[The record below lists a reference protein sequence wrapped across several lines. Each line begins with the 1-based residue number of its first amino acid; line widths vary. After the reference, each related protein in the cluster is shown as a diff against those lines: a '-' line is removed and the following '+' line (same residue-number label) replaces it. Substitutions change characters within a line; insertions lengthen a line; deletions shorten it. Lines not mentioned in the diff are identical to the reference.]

1 MAAAIDCGDS
11 GGRQTCS
18 ALDICEFDSI
28 VRVTVVSAIVLHTV
42 AVKGSK
48 MSFVIVRVDEVR
60 AAFVE
65 AGIKRVGRDL
75 LPLQTEV
82 GIYCQIE
89 SIQPAVDASVIA
101 HRTGRISP
109 SSSRRRLPVTWKV
122 PAGMRTGRALHSAA
136 TWGNSG
142 GTVRYVPPA
151 CALEHFEMAPLSYHV
166 EEGDVA
172 ILQMCVSSG
181 HD

>member
-1 MAAAIDCGDS
+1 MATAVNCGDS
-11 GGRQTCS
+11 RGRQTCCT
-18 ALDICEFDSI
+18 LDICKLDSVVCI
-28 VRVTVVSAIVLHTV
+28 TVFSAIILRMV
-42 AVKGSK
+42 AVEGGE
-48 MSFVIVRVDEVR
+48 MSFVGNGIDEVR
-60 AAFVE
+60 AALVE
-65 AGIKRVGRDL
+65 AGIERVGRDL
-75 LPLQTEV
+75 LPLETEV
-82 GIYCQIE
+82 RIYCQIE
-89 SIQPAVDASVIA
+89 PIQPAVDALMIA
-101 HRTGRISP
+101 HSTGRISP
-109 SSSRRRLPVTWKV
+109 STSRRRLPVTWKV